1 MFGYSTVLRSMTQ
14 GRAIYTMELD
24 HYDETPKSVSDQI
37 IEKLRGKEAVNA

>member
-14 GRAIYTMELD
+14 GRAINSMEIV

-37 IEKLRGKEAVNA
+37 IEKIRGKEAVGA